1 MRKVIIS
8 RELTRKDATA
18 SKGYIMKGNKGVF
31 MLARDTEGRFIWVRL
46 NPPKITKVFNAYDTL
61 QEALDYASKGK
72 EVIALNINKDK
83 YLNLIRLLIEY
94 KADKPGASKE
104 LVDTYFKTRW
114 QLRVF
119 TTRLAQRGHYYMS
132 TERLLGYFG
141 IEEETDEEE

>member
-1 MRKVIIS
+1 MKIS
-8 RELTRKDATA
+8 EEYCKKQLKRVGRPVKIERTLLD
-18 SKGYIMKGNKGVF
+18 KGGMQQF
-31 MLARDTEGRFIWVRL
+31 
-46 NPPKITKVFNAYDTL
+46 TL
-61 QEALDYASKGK
+61 QEALEYASKGK

-83 YLNLIRLLIEY
+83 YLNLIRMLIEY

-132 TERLLGYFG
+132 TKRLLGYFG

>member
-1 MRKVIIS
+1 MKIS
-8 RELTRKDATA
+8 EEYCKKQLKRVGRPVKIERTLLD
-18 SKGYIMKGNKGVF
+18 KGGMQQF
-31 MLARDTEGRFIWVRL
+31 
-46 NPPKITKVFNAYDTL
+46 TL
-61 QEALDYASKGK
+61 QEALEYASKGK

-132 TERLLGYFG
+132 TERLLGYLG

>member
-1 MRKVIIS
+1 MKIS
-8 RELTRKDATA
+8 EEYCKKQLKRVGRPVKIERTLLD
-18 SKGYIMKGNKGVF
+18 KGGMQQF
-31 MLARDTEGRFIWVRL
+31 
-46 NPPKITKVFNAYDTL
+46 TL
-61 QEALDYASKGK
+61 QEALEYASKGK

-83 YLNLIRLLIEY
+83 YLNLIRMLIEY

-141 IEEETDEEE
+141 IEEETDEGE